1 MSDNE
6 AEILLKVTGLQKH
19 FPIRKGLLKRQTG
32 AVRAVDGIDFEVR
45 AGETLGVVGES
56 GCGKS
61 TMGRLITR
69 LLEPTGGTVE
79 FQGRDITHLG
89 VAGMRPLRRDVQ
101 MIFQDPYSSLN
112 PRHTIGTIVGAPFRL
127 QGVKP
132 DGGVKKEVQR
142 LLEVVGLNPEHY
154 NRYPHEFSGGQ
165 RQRIGIAR
173 ALALNPRLVVADEPV
188 SALDV
193 SIQAQ
198 VVNLLDDLQQELGL
212 TYVIIAHDLSVVRHV
227 SDRIAVMYLGKIVEL
242 ADRKAL
248 YESPMHPYTKALMS
262 AVPIPDPRRRHA
274 KSERILL
281 KGDVP
286 SPISPPSG
294 CRFHTRCWKATEI
307 CRNEEPP
314 LLELRPG
321 SRVACHHP
329 ENAPDQAPGEEV
341 LPSAREAI
349 EVVDATAKS
358 QQTAAVPGGKAPDP
372 AGTGGTGGTAGA
384 AGEAG
389 TASGGTAG
397 ARPAGPAPEGAEA
410 ATGTAAPAADPA
422 GTAPATDVPAAPAA
436 GDRDTDGARD
446 EGGTPGKA

>member
-1 MSDNE
+1 MSDDKTVSE
-6 AEILLKVTGLQKH
+6 PDTSGSTLTQDSAADGEVLLKVTGLQKH
-19 FPIRKGLLKRQTG
+19 FPIRKGLLQRQTG

-45 AGETLGVVGES
+45 KGETLGVVGES

-69 LLEPTGGTVE
+69 LLEPTGGSVE
-79 FQGRDITHLG
+79 FEGKDITHLKTG
-89 VAGMRPLRRDVQ
+89 QLRPMRRDVQ

-127 QGVKP
+127 QGVEP
-132 DGGVKKEVQR
+132 EGGVKKEVQR
-142 LLEVVGLNPEHY
+142 LLSVVGLNPEHY

-173 ALALNPRLVVADEPV
+173 ALALNPKLVVADEPV

-198 VVNLLDDLQQELGL
+198 VVNLLDDLQEELGL

-242 ADRKAL
+242 ADRDKL
-248 YESPMHPYTKALMS
+248 YKSPMHPYSKALLS
-262 AVPIPDPRRRHA
+262 AVPIPDPKRRGV

-286 SPISPPSG
+286 SPIAPPSG

-307 CRNEEPP
+307 CKTTEPP
-314 LLELRPG
+314 LVELRAG
-321 SRVACHHP
+321 QRVACHHP
-329 ENAPDQAPGEEV
+329 ENFEDQQPQDTKLLSSAKEV
-341 LPSAREAI
+341 
-349 EVVDATAKS
+349 
-358 QQTAAVPGGKAPDP
+358 AAENG
-372 AGTGGTGGTAGA
+372 GA
-384 AGEAG
+384 APVE
-389 TASGGTAG
+389 
-397 ARPAGPAPEGAEA
+397 
-410 ATGTAAPAADPA
+410 
-422 GTAPATDVPAAPAA
+422 
-436 GDRDTDGARD
+436 
-446 EGGTPGKA
+446 K